1 MKQIIIKPLFY
12 SNFYSKCCR
21 IVTAPT
27 ATLYTGIVGETVIFY
42 FFPATWLFYF
52 PVLSFLFL
60 IESFCYCYLC
70 FLIFLKMYVK
80 KTRSLPYLYVKGREE
95 GKVRLGKT
103 KLPKA
108 RIIFSWDHH
117 KARPETIQE
126 QPTLF

>member
-12 SNFYSKCCR
+12 SNFYSRYCR

-27 ATLYTGIVGETVIFY
+27 VTLYPGPVGVTVIFY
-42 FFPATWLFYF
+42 FFPATWLFY
-52 PVLSFLFL
+52 VLCL
-60 IESFCYCYLC
+60 IKYFCCCYLY

-80 KTRSLPYLYVKGREE
+80 KNTFPSFLYVRGREE

-108 RIIFSWDHH
+108 RIILSWDHH